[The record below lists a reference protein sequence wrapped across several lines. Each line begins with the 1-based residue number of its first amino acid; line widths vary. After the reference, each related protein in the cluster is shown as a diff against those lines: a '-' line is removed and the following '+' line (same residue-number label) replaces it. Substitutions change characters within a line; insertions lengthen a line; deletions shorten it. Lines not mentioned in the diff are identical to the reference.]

1 MDDGAKSFD
10 IRPILRLIREGKWI
24 LLAGALLGMAAF
36 GFQTFAMAVPQYRAT
51 AVVILDMR
59 SRQIV
64 DESAVV
70 TGLSGETAEINTEV
84 EVLRGREL
92 LGRVVDELDLVTD
105 PEFNAALVPDPW
117 TVRLK
122 QAVRAAIPGAPDRPP
137 RPEGW
142 AREAT
147 INALQARVAI
157 QAVPSSFVFR
167 ITATSA
173 DPAKAAVIADEVAK
187 AYVAGQVAQKAMA
200 IDAATEA
207 LSGRVAELEAALA
220 ESEGRLSDLT
230 MAQDALTTDDLIGL
244 EQSLTETRAATAKAE
259 TGIALPPLETVGP
272 AAVGRRDALIADE
285 AALLERAAALAAA
298 ERRIDQA
305 RREVEVTRAIYEDFL
320 TRLKETTVQR
330 EMIQPDSRILSHAVV
345 PAVHASPRRSQ
356 TVTMGLVLGLITAGA
371 ALLMREGMTPTF
383 RNPEE
388 IEVATGL
395 RVLASLPEMPGDTGR
410 DVLRGLAEL
419 PLSPAAE
426 AVRLLRTSLS
436 VEPGGPLP
444 RVIMVTSALPN
455 EGKTT
460 VTAVLAQ
467 NLAAVGL
474 SVVLVETDL
483 RRRTFADFFGPA
495 AAGGVVSVITGEVGI
510 EDAVFTAEP
519 WGFDVLAGITGT
531 QSGLPDL
538 LASDRFDDAMAI
550 LRADYDVVLIDTT
563 PLLTAP
569 DARIVGRH
577 AEAVLHCLRWNATTR
592 DEARKALRLLD
603 GIGSQAPAIAL
614 TRVAERLHRR
624 LV

>member
-1 MDDGAKSFD
+1 MDDGAISFD
-10 IRPILRLIREGKWI
+10 IRPILRLIREGKWV

-36 GFQTFAMAVPQYRAT
+36 GFHTFAMAVPQYHAT

-59 SRQIV
+59 LRQIV
-64 DESAVV
+64 DEEAVV

-92 LGRVVDELDLVTD
+92 LGRVVDELDLVSD

-117 TVRLK
+117 TVSVK
-122 QAVRAAIPGAPDRPP
+122 QAVRAAIPGTADRPP
-137 RPEGW
+137 RAEGW

-147 INALQARVAI
+147 INALQGRVAI

-220 ESEGRLSDLT
+220 ESEGRLSDLS

-244 EQSLTETRAATAKAE
+244 ERGLTETRGAIAKAE
-259 TGIALPPLETVGP
+259 AEIAAPPVETGVT
-272 AAVGRRDALIADE
+272 AAIGRRDALMADR

-298 ERRIDQA
+298 EQRIDQA

-345 PAVHASPRRSQ
+345 PAVHASPRRAQ
-356 TVTMGLVLGLITAGA
+356 TVTMGLVLGLVTAGA
-371 ALLMREGMTPTF
+371 ALLMREGMVPTF

-388 IEVATGL
+388 IEAATGL
-395 RVLASLPEMPGDTGR
+395 RVLATLPELSGETGR

-426 AVRLLRTSLS
+426 AIRLLRTSLS
-436 VEPGGPLP
+436 VEPGSPLP

-455 EGKTT
+455 EGKTN

-474 SVVLVETDL
+474 SVVVVETDL
-483 RRRTFADFFGPA
+483 RRRAFVEFFGPVA
-495 AAGGVVSVITGEVGI
+495 ASGIVSVITGEAGI
-510 EDAVFTAEP
+510 EDAVLTAEP

-538 LASDRFDDAMAI
+538 LASDRFDDVMAI

-577 AEAVLHCLRWNATTR
+577 AEAVLYCLRWNSTTR

-603 GIGSQAPAIAL
+603 GIGAQAPGIVV

-624 LV
+624 LI